1 MQLRHNILKMY
12 LLKAVLWFMVS
23 MPIIVLFFQE
33 HGLTLTEVMILQS
46 IYSFSVALFEIPSGF
61 IADIFGR
68 KRTIVL
74 STFFTFFGFLV
85 FSFSGVEVSYDFGGI
100 SFLVTF
106 PAGFYAFAIAQV
118 LVGIGGSL
126 MSGSDSAI
134 IYDTLLESKI
144 ENSYTKIE
152 GKTYAIGNFSEGLAG
167 ILGGFLAVCSIYMP
181 VYVQTSILFFSI
193 PISFTLIEPKIHNEN
208 LLNKSFIAVWEVVRF
223 ALVDNQKLKWLI
235 IYSSALGVS
244 TLSMAWLAQPF
255 FKAINIP
262 LAYFGVLWAILNFS
276 AGLTSFN
283 AYRLENKFINCKILI
298 YIGLSISI
306 SFILLSFNFSVFGL
320 IFILFVYLLRGLVT
334 PILRNAINENTSSNK
349 RATVLSIRSLI
360 IRISF
365 AISAPILGY
374 IADNYSLAISFYS
387 LAILVGFFSILSAI
401 KLYRIR

>member
-12 LLKAVLWFMVS
+12 LLKAVLWFMVA

-61 IADIFGR
+61 IADVFGR

-74 STFFTFFGFLV
+74 STIFTFIGFLV
-85 FSFSGVEVSYDFGGI
+85 FSFFG
-100 SFLVTF
+100 
-106 PAGFYAFAIAQV
+106 GFYAFAIAQV

-134 IYDTLLESKI
+134 IYDTLLETNSKTT
-144 ENSYTKIE
+144 YTKIE
-152 GKTYAIGNFSEGLAG
+152 GRTYAIGNFSEAFAG
-167 ILGGFLAVCSIYMP
+167 ILGGFLAVGSIYMP
-181 VYVQTSILFFSI
+181 IYVQTSILFFSI
-193 PISFTLIEPKIHNEN
+193 PIAFTLIEPSMHKEN
-208 LLNKSFIAVWEVVRF
+208 KLDRSFKAVLEVVKF
-223 ALVDNQKLKWLI
+223 AMVDNQKLKWLI
-235 IYSSALGVS
+235 IYSSAMGVA
-244 TLSMAWLAQPF
+244 TLSMAWFAQPF
-255 FKAINIP
+255 FKSINIP
-262 LAYFGVLWAILNFS
+262 LAYFGILWAVLNFS

-283 AYRLENKFINCKILI
+283 AHLLDKKDNNYKILF
-298 YIGLSISI
+298 YLALSMLT
-306 SFILLSFNFSVFGL
+306 SFIFLGYNASVFGL
-320 IFILFVYLLRGLVT
+320 IFILFIYLLRGLVT
-334 PILRNAINENTSSNK
+334 PILRNEINENTTSNK

-374 IADNYSLAISFYS
+374 IADNYSLAISFYG
-387 LAILVGFFSILSAI
+387 LAIVVGFFSILSAI

>member
-12 LLKAVLWFMVS
+12 LLKSVLWFMVA

-74 STFFTFFGFLV
+74 STIFTFIGFLV
-85 FSFSGVEVSYDFGGI
+85 FSFFGG
-100 SFLVTF
+100 
-106 PAGFYAFAIAQV
+106 FYTFAIAQV

-134 IYDTLLESKI
+134 IYDTLLETNSKTT
-144 ENSYTKIE
+144 YTKIE
-152 GKTYAIGNFSEGLAG
+152 GRTYAIGNFSEAFAG
-167 ILGGFLAVCSIYMP
+167 ILGGFLAVGSIYMP
-181 VYVQTSILFFSI
+181 IYVQTSILFFSI
-193 PISFTLIEPKIHNEN
+193 PIAFTLIEPSMHKEN
-208 LLNKSFIAVWEVVRF
+208 KLDRSFKAVLEVVKF
-223 ALVDNQKLKWLI
+223 AMVDNQKLKWLI
-235 IYSSALGVS
+235 IYSSAMGVA
-244 TLSMAWLAQPF
+244 TLSMAWFAQPF
-255 FKAINIP
+255 FKSINIP
-262 LAYFGVLWAILNFS
+262 LAYFGILWSVLNFS

-283 AYRLENKFINCKILI
+283 AHLLDKKDNNYKILF
-298 YIGLSISI
+298 YLALSMLT
-306 SFILLSFNFSVFGL
+306 SFIFLGYNASVFGL
-320 IFILFVYLLRGLVT
+320 IFILFIYFLRGLVT
-334 PILRNAINENTSSNK
+334 PILRNEINENTTSNK

-374 IADNYSLAISFYS
+374 IADNYSLAISFYG
-387 LAILVGFFSILSAI
+387 LAIVVGFFSILSAI